1 VGWSPGFDAARR
13 PGPGDRVYGVGAAG
27 VVRLD
32 EPVEDALY
40 VGDLDGRA
48 CFAARVEREDAISLR
63 EALATFPADEAAL
76 AGRAVQL
83 LDWQRDHRFCGRCG
97 SETVAA
103 EHDASRVCPSCGLSV
118 YARISPAAIM
128 LVTRGDELLLA
139 RRPNGTFWSCLAGFV
154 EPGESLE
161 QTVVREVRE
170 EVAIEVGP
178 PRYFGSQPW
187 PFPGQLMVGFTVE
200 WASGELEVDGTEI
213 AEARWFGPA
222 DELPPVPPP
231 YSIARSLIDDAV
243 RRRAARGRA
252 GRGRRPR
259 TASG

>member
-1 VGWSPGFDAARR
+1 VGWSPGFDPGRR
-13 PGPGDRVYGVGAAG
+13 PAPGDRVYGVGAAG
-27 VVRLD
+27 VVLLD
-32 EPVEDALY
+32 EPVGDALY
-40 VGDLDGRA
+40 VGELEGRA
-48 CFAARVEREDAISLR
+48 YFAVRVEHERAIPLR

-97 SETVAA
+97 TETVAA

-139 RRPNGTFWSCLAGFV
+139 RRPSGAFWSCLAGFV

-170 EVAIEVGP
+170 EVAIEVGE

-200 WASGELEVDGTEI
+200 WVSGELAVDGVEI
-213 AEARWFGPA
+213 GEARWFGPD

-231 YSIARSLIDDAV
+231 YSIARALIDDAV
-243 RRRAARGRA
+243 RRRAARAPG
-252 GRGRRPR
+252 GRGRPPR

>member
-1 VGWSPGFDAARR
+1 VGWEPGFDAERR
-13 PGPGDRVYGVGAAG
+13 PARGDRVYGVGAAG
-27 VVRLD
+27 VVLLD
-32 EPVEDALY
+32 EPVEGALY
-40 VGDLDGRA
+40 VGELDGRP
-48 CFAARVEREDAISLR
+48 CFAARLEREGAIPLR

-97 SETVAA
+97 AETVAA
-103 EHDASRVCPSCGLSV
+103 AHDASRVCPRCGLSV

-128 LVTRGDELLLA
+128 LVARGDALLLA
-139 RRPNGTFWSCLAGFV
+139 RRPNGAFWSCLAGFV

-170 EVAIEVGP
+170 EVGIEVGE

-200 WASGELEVDGTEI
+200 WAAGELAVDGTEI

-231 YSIARSLIDDAV
+231 YSIARALIDDAV
-243 RRRAARGRA
+243 RRRAARAPGA
-252 GRGRRPR
+252 PGRRPR